1 MKFLLQSEAA
11 ECGLASLAM
20 VASAHGLHIGLPEL
34 RRRFPLSL
42 KGAKLNQLI
51 HVAQRLGFSTRA
63 LRLDMEDL
71 GKLKLPCVLH
81 WDLNHFVVL
90 AKVDKSKV
98 TLLDP
103 AIGERRLSLAEVS
116 DHFTG
121 VALEL
126 TPAAEFKPQQAVPA
140 VSARQLTGPVR
151 GLWRALAQILLLSI
165 ALQSKN
171 FESNDIGIKR
181 LFVGFVE
188 ISIYS
193 LQHFRKQSSD
203 DDDVPA

>member
-1 MKFLLQSEAA
+1 LKAIVQSEAA

-20 VASAHGLHIGLPEL
+20 VADAHGMRIGLPEL

-51 HVAQRLGFSTRA
+51 HGAQQLGFGTRA

-71 GKLKLPCVLH
+71 DKLALPCILH

-90 AKVDKSKV
+90 ARVGKAKV
-98 TLLDP
+98 TILDP
-103 AIGERRLSLAEVS
+103 AVGERRLAFAEVS

-126 TPAAEFKPQQAVPA
+126 TPISGRGRPRPPSPPA
-140 VSARQLTGPVR
+140 S
-151 GLWRALAQILLLSI
+151 
-165 ALQSKN
+165 
-171 FESNDIGIKR
+171 
-181 LFVGFVE
+181 
-188 ISIYS
+188 
-193 LQHFRKQSSD
+193 
-203 DDDVPA
+203 